1 MMFVVGLLTNL
12 VRADVALTIVNN
24 TRFEFDLGGE
34 ATPYFANEFTVKPQ
48 ELGNILTKDKF
59 RLGMR
64 YKFGDH
70 LKFDPHLYLQ
80 SQRKNN
86 WQLDYGSTVRL
97 DFTF

>member
-1 MMFVVGLLTNL
+1 MFLVGFLMSLAH
-12 VRADVALTIVNN
+12 ADGSVTIVNN
-24 TRFEFDLGGE
+24 TRFEFDLGGDV
-34 ATPYFANEFTVKPQ
+34 TPYFANEFAVKPQ